1 MRFLL
6 ALSAVAS
13 ILASSQAFLAPMPST
28 ITSGRAAATISRD
41 INSLPVSTR
50 PSTLQQAMVST
61 RSMSSKRAALMKRE
75 VIPQLLFVAA
85 CAGAIIG
92 YVATHIDEIKYV
104 TSSQLDHMCISRWTC
119 ALYIYT
125 FRVFA

>member
-28 ITSGRAAATISRD
+28 FTSGRAAATISRD
-41 INSLPVSTR
+41 INSLPVSTS

-104 TSSQLDHMCISRWTC
+104 TCSQLEHICISRGS
-119 ALYIYT
+119 
-125 FRVFA
+125 